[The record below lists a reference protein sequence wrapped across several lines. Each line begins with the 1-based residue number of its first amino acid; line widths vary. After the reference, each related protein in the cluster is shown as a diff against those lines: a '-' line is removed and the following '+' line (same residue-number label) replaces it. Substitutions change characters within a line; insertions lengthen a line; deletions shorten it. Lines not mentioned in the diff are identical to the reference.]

1 MRRPIC
7 VIGLAF
13 VLVIVI
19 YLYINPFPD
28 VSLDGADGETVT
40 LTGQV
45 EKKEYRISSEK
56 EVLVVYLREV
66 QVINP
71 QISNDNSNSYSSNNR
86 NNNNGNANSS
96 NNSNINEIEG
106 IMCYITEGGEPKMGS
121 YICVRGKLRSFDA
134 ATNPGEF
141 DARQYYQILK
151 IQARLQNAGILKESE
166 SYSRFKEGLY
176 GLKRYLAALIDSCY
190 EERDAS
196 IMKAMLLGEK
206 SGLDTDIK
214 QLYQLNG
221 VIHILTISGLHI
233 SLIGMGFYK
242 LLRKLKT
249 PNYISIPLALSVIC
263 CYGVMCGMGVST
275 FRAIIMFALN
285 IAAVLFGRTYDML
298 TAMSVAGILLLIEQP
313 LYIYHSGFL
322 FSFGAVLAIGLLRPV
337 VKERLG
343 DNEKVKEVMSTTIS
357 ISIATLPVYL
367 CFYYEYP
374 LYSIFLNLIIIPGT
388 SLLVSDGFIT
398 CAAAVCF
405 MPLGKI
411 AAIPAHIL
419 LSFYEL
425 CCKFVMKLPNS
436 RNIIGAPDMWQV
448 VIFMLILGFA
458 TYFFKKCTTLQF
470 WQFILAALLC
480 ITIRFQ
486 DDLQITLIDVG
497 QGDSIYICAG
507 ADGRFLID
515 GGSSSKSDV
524 GTYQILPFLKEEGAD
539 TLDAVF
545 VTHMDSDHYN
555 GISTLIEETGQNGV
569 KIENLILPD
578 IDMKCRGE
586 EYHNLEKLAAENGI
600 NVKYIHDG
608 GSIRSGR
615 LILTCLHPGQGE
627 YAEDTNAASMVLY
640 LEYEAFTAFFTGDLE
655 GAGEDAVKER
665 LKDYVVVGVNNRIEK
680 GIGNSMDNGIGES
693 VVIDADNYGSMDI
706 TMLKAAHHGSRNSTQ
721 EDFLELL
728 SPQITLISAGRNNR
742 YGHPHEELLDRLENA
757 GSRIFRTDLGG
768 AVTVTY
774 NNGRVRVE
782 CFCE

>member
-7 VIGLAF
+7 IIGLAF
-13 VLVIVI
+13 VLVVVV
-19 YLYINPFPD
+19 YLYISPFPA
-28 VSLDGADGETVT
+28 VSLDGVDKEIVT

-56 EVLVVYLREV
+56 EVLVVYLREI

-71 QISNDNSNSYSSNNR
+71 QISNDNSNSYSNNNS
-86 NNNNGNANSS
+86 NNNNSNGNSS
-96 NNSNINEIEG
+96 EIEG
-106 IMCYITEGGEPKMGS
+106 VMCYITEGVEPKTGS
-121 YICVRGKLRSFDA
+121 YICVRGKLRSFDT

-151 IQARLQNAGILKESE
+151 IQARLQNAIILKESE
-166 SYSRFKEGLY
+166 SYSRFKESLY
-176 GLKRYLAALIDSCY
+176 SLKSYLAALLDACY
-190 EERDAS
+190 EEGDAS

-206 SGLDTDIK
+206 SGLDTDTK

-233 SLIGMGFYK
+233 SIIGMGFYK
-242 LLRKLKT
+242 LLCKLKT
-249 PNYISIPLALSVIC
+249 PNFISIPLALSVIY
-263 CYGVMCGMGVST
+263 CYGVMSGMGVST

-405 MPLGKI
+405 LPLGKI
-411 AAIPAHIL
+411 TAFPAHIL
-419 LSFYEL
+419 LAFYEL
-425 CCKFVMKLPNS
+425 CCKLVMKLPNS
-436 RNIIGAPDMWQV
+436 RNIIGVPDIWQV
-448 VIFMLILGFA
+448 LIFILILCFA
-458 TYFFKKCTTLQF
+458 TYFCEKCTVLQF

-480 ITIRFQ
+480 LTIRFQ
-486 DDLQITLIDVG
+486 DGLQITLIDVG

-555 GISTLIEETGQNGV
+555 GISTLIEETGQNGI

-578 IDMKCRGE
+578 IDMDCRNE
-586 EYHNLEKLAAENGI
+586 EYHNLEKMAAENGI
-600 NVKYIHDG
+600 SVKYIHDG

-615 LILTCLHPGQGE
+615 LILTCLHPKQSE

-640 LEYEAFTAFFTGDLE
+640 LEYEAFTALFTGDLE
-655 GAGEDAVKER
+655 GTGEDAVKER
-665 LKDYVVVGVNNRIEK
+665 LKDYI
-680 GIGNSMDNGIGES
+680 
-693 VVIDADNYGSMDI
+693 IDKNDSGSMNI
-706 TMLKAAHHGSRNSTQ
+706 TVLKAAHHGSRNSMQ
-721 EDFLELL
+721 EDFLKTI
-728 SPQITLISAGRNNR
+728 SPQITLISAGRDNR
-742 YGHPHEELLDRLENA
+742 YGHPHEELLERVENA